1 MSMSID
7 ECQQPRAGFPKPVP
21 DTPTNVMQQFSMK
34 GKTIVI
40 TGAAEGIGGAVAD
53 AMAEA
58 GGNVALWYNTNP
70 KAKERAETLA
80 KEHNV
85 QTKTYSVDQTSATAV
100 EAAIKQVVADFGRI
114 DCFVAN
120 AGTGDSKPL
129 LDQTL
134 DSYHNLLKVNVDG
147 PVYCAKYAGEVFKKQ
162 GFGNLILT
170 SSISAHIVNVPIDQ
184 PIYNGTK
191 AFVSH
196 LGKSLAREWREF
208 ARVNIVSPGF
218 FDTKM
223 GAGPKVINEGL
234 RMIPL
239 GRQGNVKEIKGLF
252 LTKLRNLV
260 YEFAAVSEQ
269 PIQIAC
275 KTPKAS
281 QKGDTVQENKKA
293 RTYAGLTSVCRQVRK
308 EYLPIQRREV
318 NLRINLWDLEKFFAT
333 FDLLHW
339 ATTSQPRGLDISI
352 PFPLYR
358 TSKIDILPLVQLYS
372 LGHLTTT
379 VPVPPTEEDVE
390 VEEIGSPLYKKMDT
404 EQWMIVDR
412 YMRDIQENWDHEP
425 FFTGRVKKIDYFP
438 RISMPPRIVLM
449 TRDPA
454 L

>member
-1 MSMSID
+1 MANDYFVIFYNSQGCGGTSSG
-7 ECQQPRAGFPKPVP
+7 PYKL
-21 DTPTNVMQQFSMK
+21 
-34 GKTIVI
+34 TI
-40 TGAAEGIGGAVAD
+40 TDLRNGRF
-53 AMAEA
+53 
-58 GGNVALWYNTNP
+58 
-70 KAKERAETLA
+70 KK
-80 KEHNV
+80 
-85 QTKTYSVDQTSATAV
+85 
-100 EAAIKQVVADFGRI
+100 IKIRLN
-114 DCFVAN
+114 FVAPYDN
-120 AGTGDSKPL
+120 PMEIH
-129 LDQTL
+129 
-134 DSYHNLLKVNVDG
+134 YR
-147 PVYCAKYAGEVFKKQ
+147 
-162 GFGNLILT
+162 
-170 SSISAHIVNVPIDQ
+170 
-184 PIYNGTK
+184 
-191 AFVSH
+191 FV
-196 LGKSLAREWREF
+196 KSRTPR
-208 ARVNIVSPGF
+208 
-218 FDTKM
+218 
-223 GAGPKVINEGL
+223 
-234 RMIPL
+234 
-239 GRQGNVKEIKGLF
+239 EIKLIRQRF
-252 LTKLRNLV
+252 QERTKLRNLV

-293 RTYAGLTSVCRQVRK
+293 GTYAGLTSVCRQVRK

>member
-1 MSMSID
+1 MSMSVE
-7 ECQQPRAGFPKPVP
+7 ECQTPRAGFPKPVP
-21 DTPTNVMQQFSMK
+21 NTPTNVMQQFSMA

-58 GGNVALWYNTNP
+58 GGNVALWYNSNSAAIT
-70 KAKERAETLA
+70 RAETLA

-85 QTKTYSVDQTSATAV
+85 KTKAYSVNQIDAAAV
-100 EAAIKQVVADFGRI
+100 QKAVQQVVEDFGRI
-114 DCFVAN
+114 DVFVAN

-134 DSYHNLLKVNVDG
+134 ESYHNLMKVNVDG
-147 PVYCAKYAGEVFKKQ
+147 PVFCSKYAGEVFKKQ

-223 GAGPKVINEGL
+223 GAGPQVINEGL

-252 LTKLRNLV
+252 LYLG
-260 YEFAAVSEQ
+260 SD
-269 PIQIAC
+269 
-275 KTPKAS
+275 AS
-281 QKGDTVQENKKA
+281 SYMTGSDCIIDGGYV
-293 RTYAGLTSVCRQVRK
+293 
-308 EYLPIQRREV
+308 LP
-318 NLRINLWDLEKFFAT
+318 
-333 FDLLHW
+333 
-339 ATTSQPRGLDISI
+339 
-352 PFPLYR
+352 
-358 TSKIDILPLVQLYS
+358 
-372 LGHLTTT
+372 
-379 VPVPPTEEDVE
+379 
-390 VEEIGSPLYKKMDT
+390 
-404 EQWMIVDR
+404 
-412 YMRDIQENWDHEP
+412 
-425 FFTGRVKKIDYFP
+425 
-438 RISMPPRIVLM
+438 
-449 TRDPA
+449 
-454 L
+454 

>member
-21 DTPTNVMQQFSMK
+21 DTPKNVMQQFSMK

-70 KAKERAETLA
+70 KANERASALA

-85 QTKTYSVDQTSATAV
+85 QTKTYSVDQTSAEAV

-170 SSISAHIVNVPIDQ
+170 SSISAHIVNVPVDQ

-252 LTKLRNLV
+252 LYL
-260 YEFAAVSEQ
+260 
-269 PIQIAC
+269 
-275 KTPKAS
+275 AS
-281 QKGDTVQENKKA
+281 DASSYMTGSDCIIDGRYV
-293 RTYAGLTSVCRQVRK
+293 
-308 EYLPIQRREV
+308 LP
-318 NLRINLWDLEKFFAT
+318 
-333 FDLLHW
+333 
-339 ATTSQPRGLDISI
+339 
-352 PFPLYR
+352 
-358 TSKIDILPLVQLYS
+358 
-372 LGHLTTT
+372 
-379 VPVPPTEEDVE
+379 
-390 VEEIGSPLYKKMDT
+390 
-404 EQWMIVDR
+404 
-412 YMRDIQENWDHEP
+412 
-425 FFTGRVKKIDYFP
+425 
-438 RISMPPRIVLM
+438 
-449 TRDPA
+449 
-454 L
+454 

>member
-252 LTKLRNLV
+252 LYLASDASSYMTGSDCIIDGGYFLDFATGSFSV
-260 YEFAAVSEQ
+260 YESD
-269 PIQIAC
+269 AC
-275 KTPKAS
+275 FEFRS
-281 QKGDTVQENKKA
+281 F
-293 RTYAGLTSVCRQVRK
+293 LCRK
-308 EYLPIQRREV
+308 
-318 NLRINLWDLEKFFAT
+318 
-333 FDLLHW
+333 
-339 ATTSQPRGLDISI
+339 
-352 PFPLYR
+352 
-358 TSKIDILPLVQLYS
+358 
-372 LGHLTTT
+372 
-379 VPVPPTEEDVE
+379 
-390 VEEIGSPLYKKMDT
+390 
-404 EQWMIVDR
+404 
-412 YMRDIQENWDHEP
+412 
-425 FFTGRVKKIDYFP
+425 
-438 RISMPPRIVLM
+438 
-449 TRDPA
+449 
-454 L
+454 